1 MTPKTF
7 KNLVWAYWKKEG
19 RHTLPWRETT
29 DPYQIL
35 VSEVMLQQTQVER
48 VIPLYRAFLLS
59 FPTVEA
65 LAKAPLSNVLIR
77 WQGLGYNRRA
87 QRLHEAAKA
96 VVLQHQGVFPDTAE
110 ALERLPGIGP
120 YTAHAVAAFAYN
132 KDGIF
137 IETNIRTAVTHH
149 FFPNELLVSDAQ
161 IREILEKVY
170 PQGQAREWYAALM
183 DYGAYLKRSGV
194 RLNAKAQGYAKQ
206 ATFKGSAREVRGA
219 IIRALSK
226 GPLTKTQLNKIFPLG
241 RRKQLEQ
248 QLQILEQEKL
258 IVRKGTRFTLGS

>member
-1 MTPKTF
+1 MTPKIF
-7 KNLVWAYWKKEG
+7 RNLVWKHWKKEG
-19 RHTLPWRETT
+19 RHTLPWRQTT

-48 VIPLYRAFLLS
+48 VIPLYQSFLLS
-59 FPTVEA
+59 FPTVQS
-65 LAKAPLSNVLIR
+65 LAKAPLSKVLIR

-96 VVLQHQGVFPDTAE
+96 IVLQHQGVFPDTAE
-110 ALERLPGIGP
+110 ALEQLPGIGP
-120 YTAHAVAAFAYN
+120 YTASAVAAFAYN

-149 FFPNELLVSDAQ
+149 FFPTEQVVSDSKVK
-161 IREILEKVY
+161 EILEKVY
-170 PQGQAREWYAALM
+170 LQGQAREWYAALM
-183 DYGAYLKRSGV
+183 DYGAHLKRSGV
-194 RLNAKAQGYAKQ
+194 RLNAKAQGYSKQ
-206 ATFKGSAREVRGA
+206 TTFKGSAREVRGA

-226 GPLTKTQLNKIFPLG
+226 EPQTKTQLNKIFSPE

-248 QLQILEQEKL
+248 QLQVLECEKL
-258 IVRKGTRFTLGS
+258 IVRKRTRFSLSS